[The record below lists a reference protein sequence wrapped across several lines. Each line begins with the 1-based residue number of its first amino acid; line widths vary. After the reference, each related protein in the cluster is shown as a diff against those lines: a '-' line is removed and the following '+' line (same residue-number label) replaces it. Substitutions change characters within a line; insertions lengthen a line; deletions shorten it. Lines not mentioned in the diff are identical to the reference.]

1 MKTMK
6 ANVKYEENDEGVF
19 NYNLSNHKIG
29 KISGFRNFD
38 GTQKDIVCLGAAQT
52 MGRYSHNPFPMLI
65 EDNTQYSVANFG
77 WGGVGDYQ
85 YDTPEFLDFINSS
98 KLCVY
103 QINSG
108 RSTENFN
115 QTFDLGDTPINER
128 PPKII
133 NLYKNNFSDF
143 KSKLNKNKQK
153 YLADVKSLIQKIK
166 VPILFVFVAKH
177 NLDDVDEAK
186 IMSEQPMELL
196 WNFPQFVTKQM
207 VEEMTNGYKLGCF
220 KQMKTKRLPKP
231 IIDNESPQ
239 RNTVFATDDYYPDQE
254 THYDIAEYL
263 VPKIKNLL
271 K

>member
-1 MKTMK
+1 MK
-6 ANVKYEENDEGVF
+6 ANRKYEENDEGVF

-77 WGGVGDYQ
+77 WGAVGDYQ
-85 YDTPEFLDFINSS
+85 YDTPEFLDYINSS

-108 RSTENFN
+108 RSTKNFN

-143 KSKLNKNKQK
+143 KPKFDKNKQK
-153 YLADVKSLIQKIK
+153 YLADVKSLIPKIK

-177 NLDDVDEAK
+177 DLEEVDEAK
-186 IMSEQPMELL
+186 IINNQPMELL

-207 VEEMTNGYKLGCF
+207 VEDVTKGYDLGCF
-220 KQMKTKRLPKP
+220 KQPKITRLPKS
-231 IIDNESPQ
+231 IFENESPQ
-239 RNTVFATDDYYPDQE
+239 NNNVLQVDDYYPAQE

-263 VPKIKNLL
+263 IPKIKKLL
-271 K
+271 N

>member
-1 MKTMK
+1 MK
-6 ANVKYEENDEGVF
+6 ANVKYEENDKGVF
-19 NYNLSNHKIG
+19 DYNLSNHKMGEIC
-29 KISGFRNFD
+29 GFRNFD
-38 GTQKDIVCLGAAQT
+38 GTQKDIVFLGAAQT
-52 MGRYSHNPFPMLI
+52 LGRYSHNPFPMLV
-65 EDNTQYSVANFG
+65 EDNTKYTVANFG

-85 YDTPEFLDFINSS
+85 YSTPEFLDYINSS

-108 RSTENFN
+108 RSTKNFN
-115 QTFDLGDTPINER
+115 QTFDLGDTPINEI

-143 KSKLNKNKQK
+143 KSRLFENKKE
-153 YLADVKSLIQKIK
+153 YLESVNCLLTKIK
-166 VPILFVFVAKH
+166 IPVLFVYVSKH
-177 NLDDVDEAK
+177 DLKQVDETK
-186 IMSEQPMELL
+186 IINDQPMELL

-207 VEEMTNGYKLGCF
+207 VEEVTKGYDLGCF
-220 KQMKTKRLPKP
+220 KQPKITRLPKS

-239 RNTVFATDDYYPDQE
+239 KNNVFQLDDYYPDQK

-263 VPKIKNLL
+263 IPKIKNLL

>member
-1 MKTMK
+1 MQPD
-6 ANVKYEENDEGVF
+6 N
-19 NYNLSNHKIG
+19 G
-29 KISGFRNFD
+29 K
-38 GTQKDIVCLGAAQT
+38 V
-52 MGRYSHNPFPMLI
+52 YNPFLCFI

-85 YDTPEFLDFINSS
+85 YNAPEFLDFINSS

-143 KSKLNKNKQK
+143 KSRLFENKRILGKCKMFTDKNKVS
-153 YLADVKSLIQKIK
+153 A
-166 VPILFVFVAKH
+166 FVYISKH
-177 NLDDVDEAK
+177 DFPQVDETK
-186 IMSEQPMELL
+186 IINDQPMELL

-207 VEEMTNGYKLGCF
+207 VEEVTKGYDLGCN
-220 KQMKTKRLPKP
+220 QDYDYLNPLLTTNLHKT
-231 IIDNESPQ
+231 IMSFN
-239 RNTVFATDDYYPDQE
+239 
-254 THYDIAEYL
+254 
-263 VPKIKNLL
+263 
-271 K
+271 